1 MNTDYPAAC
10 GLKQEETAM
19 KKLVDA
25 IRTQGVGIGEEIVKV
40 DMFLNHR
47 LDTELVVEMGKAFA
61 EAFAD
66 QKPDI
71 VLTVEASGIA
81 AALTTAMALGNI
93 PVVFAKKSA
102 TRNVTGEV
110 YQSAV
115 FSFTH
120 GVENHVR
127 VSKAYLPAGS
137 RVLIIDDFL
146 ANGAAAS
153 GLYDIVMQAGCTV
166 AGIGVCVEKVFQ
178 PGRQKLENMGC
189 RVVSLARVIGID
201 NGRLVVED

>member
-1 MNTDYPAAC
+1 M
-10 GLKQEETAM
+10 KQ
-19 KKLVDA
+19 LVEA
-25 IRTQGVGIGEEIVKV
+25 IRAQGVGIGEDIVKV

-47 LDTELVVEMGKAFA
+47 LDTGLAVEMGKAFA

-66 QKPDI
+66 AKPDL

-81 AALTTAMALGNI
+81 VALTTAMAFDNI
-93 PVVFAKKSA
+93 PVVFAKKSP

-127 VSKAYLPAGS
+127 VSKRYLPAGS
-137 RVLIIDDFL
+137 RVLIVDDFL
-146 ANGAAAS
+146 ANGAACV
-153 GLYDIVMQAGCTV
+153 GLCDIVEQAGCTV
-166 AGIGVCVEKVFQ
+166 AGIGVCVEKAFQ
-178 PGRQKLENMGC
+178 PGRQKLMGMGHK
-189 RVVSLARVIGID
+189 VVSLARIIGID
-201 NGRLVVED
+201 HGHLIVED

>member
-1 MNTDYPAAC
+1 
-10 GLKQEETAM
+10 M
-19 KKLVDA
+19 KELVDA
-25 IRTQGVGIGEEIVKV
+25 IVTQGVGIGDDIVKV

-47 LDTELVVEMGKAFA
+47 LDTELVVKMGNAFA
-61 EAFAD
+61 EAFAAE
-66 QKPDI
+66 KPDL

-110 YQSAV
+110 YQSRV

-127 VSKAYLPAGS
+127 VAKAYLPEGS
-137 RVLIIDDFL
+137 RVLIVDDFL
-146 ANGAAAS
+146 ANGAAAT
-153 GLYDIVMQAGCTV
+153 GLCEIVEQAKGEV
-166 AGIGVCVEKVFQ
+166 VGIGICVEKKFQ
-178 PGRQKLENMGC
+178 PGRAKLEGMGYK
-189 RVVSLARVIGID
+189 VVTLASVVGID
-201 NGRLVVED
+201 SGKLVVEEDQ

>member
-1 MNTDYPAAC
+1 
-10 GLKQEETAM
+10 M
-19 KKLVDA
+19 KELVEA
-25 IRTQGVGIGEEIVKV
+25 IRTQGVGIGDDIVKV

-47 LDTELVVEMGKAFA
+47 LDTALVVKMG

-66 QKPDI
+66 AFRAEKPDI

-81 AALTTAMALGNI
+81 AALTTAMALDNI
-93 PVVFAKKSA
+93 PVVFAKKSR

-110 YQSAV
+110 YEASV

-137 RVLIIDDFL
+137 RVLVVDDFL

-153 GLYDIVMQAGCTV
+153 GLCEIVRQAGCTV
-166 AGIGVCVEKVFQ
+166 CGIGICVEKCFQ
-178 PGRQKLENMGC
+178 PGRQLLEGMGHK
-189 RVVSLARVIGID
+189 VVALAQVEGID
-201 NGRLVVED
+201 NGKRVVRD